1 MKSLGR
7 KLERMYD
14 QFGQQLFLCALA
26 VTGNGELAED
36 AVHDAFYGVLRTQN
50 VPGNLKAYL
59 FRSVRNAAIDIMRR
73 ERTVKLRIE
82 DVFECR
88 QEPGGNAEKEQLL
101 GRVARGLSRLTESE
115 RETIMQHL
123 LAGMTFRELA
133 ELQGRPIGSITSWYH
148 RGITK
153 LRKQMEKQDGQI

>member
-7 KLERMYD
+7 KLERIYD
-14 QFGQQLFLCALA
+14 EFGQQLFLCALA
-26 VTGNGELAED
+26 VTGSGELAED
-36 AVHDAFYGVLRTQN
+36 AVHDAFYGVLRTGN

-73 ERTVKLRIE
+73 ESHTVKLRIE
-82 DVFECR
+82 DIFECQ
-88 QEPGGNAEKEQLL
+88 QELGRNAEIEQLL
-101 GRVARGLSRLTESE
+101 DRVAQGLSRLTESE

-123 LAGMTFRELA
+123 VAGMTFRELA
-133 ELQGRPIGSITSWYH
+133 ELQGRPIGSITAWYH

-153 LRKQMEKQDGQI
+153 LRQQMEKQDG

>member
-7 KLERMYD
+7 KLERIYD
-14 QFGQQLFLCALA
+14 EFGQQLFLCALA
-26 VTGNGELAED
+26 VTGSGELAED
-36 AVHDAFYGVLRTQN
+36 AVHDAFYEVLRTGN

-59 FRSVRNAAIDIMRR
+59 FRSVSNAAIDIMRR
-73 ERTVKLRIE
+73 ESRTVKLRIIE
-82 DVFECR
+82 DIFECQ
-88 QEPGGNAEKEQLL
+88 QEPGRNAEIEQLL
-101 GRVARGLSRLTESE
+101 GRVAQGLSRLTESE

-123 LAGMTFRELA
+123 VAGMTFRELA

-153 LRKQMEKQDGQI
+153 LRQQMEKQDG